1 MRVARSTQLAILSA
15 GLLAVPA
22 CSRHVF
28 EPVPSTPEAV
38 LAFRLRTL
46 HPGRTIRIQRI
57 DGWLSEGTVVT
68 AGADQ
73 VVLAHAS
80 GADTVAATSVGIIW
94 QRRGAVGPTVGRTA
108 LGAALGVAI
117 VLAVALG
124 ASELDDSMSL
134 DEGLL
139 WFAAPRLIAS
149 AAYAG
154 GIFGTVVHLS
164 APEWSR
170 IYPIPAGTRP

>member
-1 MRVARSTQLAILSA
+1 MRIGRSTQLAILSA
-15 GLLAVPA
+15 GLVAVPA

-46 HPGRTIRIQRI
+46 PPGRMIRIRRT
-57 DGWLSEGTVVT
+57 DGSLSEGTV
-68 AGADQ
+68 ASSRPDQ
-73 VVLAHAS
+73 VVVTHAT
-80 GADTVAATSVGIIW
+80 GADTVAATSVGTIW

-108 LGAALGVAI
+108 LGAALGVAV

-124 ASELDDSMSL
+124 AAELDDSMSL
-134 DEGLL
+134 DDGLF

-149 AAYAG
+149 AAFAG

-170 IYPIPAGTRP
+170 IYPIPPGTSP